1 MSDCTFNN
9 NSANEGGAFYV
20 NSQSYA
26 ISDSLI
32 ANCTFTSNTA
42 GWIGGAAGYSYEI
55 QYTMDLTVTNA
66 WVTLTNLTLDQPNE
80 LWVDT
85 TTNAA
90 TTQRRYYRIL
100 PGQ

>member
-1 MSDCTFNN
+1 VVVSSPLGSVTNTP
-9 NSANEGGAFYV
+9 AQLIV
-20 NSQSYA
+20 NPADMELGLYA
-26 ISDSLI
+26 GIK
-32 ANCTFTSNTA
+32 
-42 GWIGGAAGYSYEI
+42 IGGAAGYSYEI

-66 WVTLTNLTLDQPNE
+66 WVTLTNLTLQQPNE